1 MAASKRGAMNVAVDD
16 DDDVDEDGCDTKA
29 YDTCGNAESTS
40 VTTKLQRR
48 TATLMVMVV
57 VAIAVLSL
65 VIWMENDLLWPF
77 TSHLLA
83 A

>member
-1 MAASKRGAMNVAVDD
+1 MNVAVD

-48 TATLMVMVV
+48 TATVMVV